1 MKELK
6 NKKTGQVH
14 LVSEDEYLSIKANGH
29 LKKFTV
35 TEVEPIRKLIPIP
48 KLTKPEVEIK
58 KIKSKK

>member
-14 LVSEDEYLSIKANGH
+14 LVNEDEFLSIKANGH

-35 TEVEPIRKLIPIP
+35 TEVEPIRKLIPTP
-48 KLTKPEVEIK
+48 KLINPEVTVK
-58 KIKSKK
+58 KSKK